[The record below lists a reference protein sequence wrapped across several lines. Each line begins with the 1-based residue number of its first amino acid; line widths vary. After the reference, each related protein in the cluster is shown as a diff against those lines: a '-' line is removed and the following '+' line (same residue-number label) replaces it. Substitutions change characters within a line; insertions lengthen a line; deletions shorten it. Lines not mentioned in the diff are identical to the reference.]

1 MTSQEVDI
9 LVKKRLNAFP
19 HGNNTRN
26 IENFRY
32 TCERSLAY
40 FYYPEFSPSP
50 DLFLMNQWLEKH
62 LHSAISKLK
71 TEPDVDTLYFRGRP
85 NIKVSEWNETV
96 KIGQLVV
103 SKTIKVKYNSLL
115 LPINSEF
122 HFLLQI

>member
-9 LVKKRLNAFP
+9 LVKKRLEAFP
-19 HGNNTRN
+19 HGNNTRD

-40 FYYPEFSPSP
+40 FYYSSFSPSP
-50 DLFLMNQWLEKH
+50 DLFLMKKWLETN
-62 LHSAISKLK
+62 LHSTISKLN

-96 KIGQLVV
+96 KIDQLIV
-103 SKTIKVKYNSLL
+103 SKIIKVKYNSLL

-122 HFLLQI
+122 HFLLKT